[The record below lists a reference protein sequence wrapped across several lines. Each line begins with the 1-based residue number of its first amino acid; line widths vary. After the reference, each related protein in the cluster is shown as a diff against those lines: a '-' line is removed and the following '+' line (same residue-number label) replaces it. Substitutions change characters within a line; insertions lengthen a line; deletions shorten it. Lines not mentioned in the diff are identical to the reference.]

1 MFRAYRCVRRR
12 RTPTR
17 EREPFVNVS
26 QYLEIRRCYNRMRR
40 ETPSSSR
47 ITFDEF
53 AILCILHQRK
63 GLSSTQL
70 AAEQG
75 VSCPTMTHRGNHL
88 AQLGYMTR
96 SSSDSDRRRLRCA
109 LTRKGTSYVN
119 RTVQRIAQAADPASG
134 LAELEPSEVVSLVTK
149 MGSRPMSADELT
161 LLCFAHADTRSMPIV
176 RIVEATSMLQ
186 PTVSMA
192 VLRLEGSGCI
202 EHAEGR
208 SATGRRPMRRSSGC
222 VLTDAGAEAAARV
235 ARQVEEL

>member
-1 MFRAYRCVRRR
+1 MN
-12 RTPTR
+12 
-17 EREPFVNVS
+17 VN

-40 ETPSSSR
+40 DAPSASR

-88 AQLGYMTR
+88 AQLGFMTR

-134 LAELEPSEVVSLVTK
+134 LAELEPSEVVALVTK
-149 MGSRPMSADELT
+149 MGSHPMPADDLT
-161 LLCFAHADTRSMPIV
+161 LLCFAHAEARSMPIV

-192 VLRLEGSGCI
+192 VLRLEGAGYV

-208 SATGRRPMRRSSGC
+208 SATGRRPMRRNSGC
-222 VLTDAGAEAAARV
+222 VLTDAGVEAAGRIAC
-235 ARQVEEL
+235 QVEEL